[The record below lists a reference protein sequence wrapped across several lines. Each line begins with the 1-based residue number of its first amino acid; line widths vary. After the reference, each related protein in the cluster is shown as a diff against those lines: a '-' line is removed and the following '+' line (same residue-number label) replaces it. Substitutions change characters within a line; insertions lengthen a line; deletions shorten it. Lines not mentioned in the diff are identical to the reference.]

1 MASDRQRQSS
11 KHPRRKSS
19 SLAASF
25 QPDSVPT
32 FANPSAMHA
41 VSTKASGVSTKA
53 SGDLKAD
60 SSHTFDGKYPIHSI
74 DNIATIATLLESVSG
89 DPPTE
94 AHSKHTRDPIQVSG
108 QEIETNAGLETQWQ
122 KAIDAKIYELVEQT
136 RAFERERIEIEQ
148 LREHL
153 RQAIDVAEA
162 RLAATASNESLQRL
176 SELENQ
182 LASANTDNAKLST
195 LLHHARSEY
204 QSLVEFIETESQTDR
219 TMRQKAIESAG
230 MQDELVLE
238 ISQLKEQILFL
249 HNELSES
256 QSEPSAVDS
265 DTAELRVQ
273 IEKLRSQLLE
283 ARNDAVESRLQ
294 SSDLSLSLAKYKDPF
309 ENQKSEALTWEQR
322 KEALMRQLDAET
334 QAEVPFDPNKA
345 LEIETIIQQ
354 TDAEIERRDLEIQ
367 DLRSLLQ
374 QQAIAQNG
382 MAIGVAAVAE
392 MIESDAMIIA
402 ERFRLQEMQQEW
414 EKKQR
419 QAEIEM
425 SMERA
430 KLARERL
437 DLQEKSRSFEAEH
450 PAQTAEEKT
459 ATKERG
465 RGRWL
470 ARLGLR
476 DE

>member
-1 MASDRQRQSS
+1 
-11 KHPRRKSS
+11 
-19 SLAASF
+19 
-25 QPDSVPT
+25 
-32 FANPSAMHA
+32 
-41 VSTKASGVSTKA
+41 
-53 SGDLKAD
+53 
-60 SSHTFDGKYPIHSI
+60 
-74 DNIATIATLLESVSG
+74 
-89 DPPTE
+89 
-94 AHSKHTRDPIQVSG
+94 
-108 QEIETNAGLETQWQ
+108 
-122 KAIDAKIYELVEQT
+122 
-136 RAFERERIEIEQ
+136 
-148 LREHL
+148 
-153 RQAIDVAEA
+153 
-162 RLAATASNESLQRL
+162 
-176 SELENQ
+176 
-182 LASANTDNAKLST
+182 
-195 LLHHARSEY
+195 
-204 QSLVEFIETESQTDR
+204 
-219 TMRQKAIESAG
+219 MRQKAIESAG

-283 ARNDAVESRLQ
+283 ARNDALESRLQ
-294 SSDLSLSLAKYKDPF
+294 SSDLSSSLAKYKDPF

-402 ERFRLQEMQQEW
+402 ERFRLQEMQQ
-414 EKKQR
+414 
-419 QAEIEM
+419 
-425 SMERA
+425 
-430 KLARERL
+430 
-437 DLQEKSRSFEAEH
+437 
-450 PAQTAEEKT
+450 
-459 ATKERG
+459 
-465 RGRWL
+465 
-470 ARLGLR
+470 
-476 DE
+476 